1 MGLFD
6 KIANVEEKK
15 RIGRSR
21 ISDTN
26 RIRFSK
32 RAAFG
37 IGNLSVIREGFRCP
51 ECGNDKAFQKRRVVQ
66 CTRCKAKV

>member
-6 KIANVEEKK
+6 KIIGVEERKST
-15 RIGRSR
+15 GRSR
-21 ISDTN
+21 ISDTY

-37 IGNLSVIREGFRCP
+37 VGNLSVIREGFRCK

-66 CTRCKAKV
+66 CTRCKAKF